1 MTTTTD
7 GSLDDAA
14 LADVLWIAHGV
25 ASHPATA
32 SEKKLGD
39 AMIALVPEVRRLRDE
54 NTEMALRCANDTTTY
69 RLVLARIADL
79 ESDLATARAEL
90 ARVREERDGL
100 RESDRHLRI
109 VGDARRY
116 CAAHARA
123 QRDAGNHEA
132 FNAMTLTRMRFTE
145 ELRQVGSISLARF
158 IIAGADAAAPP
169 RGDAE

>member
-1 MTTTTD
+1 MASET
-7 GSLDDAA
+7 LDDAA
-14 LADVLWIAHGV
+14 LAEAQEAPLSTVLH
-25 ASHPATA
+25 SHAAWVEEYGAP
-32 SEKKLGD
+32 G
-39 AMIALVPEVRRLRDE
+39 
-54 NTEMALRCANDTTTY
+54 
-69 RLVLARIADL
+69 LARALDRYATRAEAL

-90 ARVREERDGL
+90 ARVTEERDGL